1 MKIKVGDKVRLK
13 DKFYDEPDFKNE
25 DRYHRVHL
33 AKNKGFVL
41 PVDDIHYNSY
51 SKQTRVVSK
60 ENKGDYTIPISLLEK
75 VEEPV
80 VQEENTIE
88 ARVGMWF
95 ERIGFDNGLKTG
107 EKYQIASINATGD
120 YLVNINGDTML
131 CLPKNAKLLP
141 HYYSKQQEADQRK
154 FERRLNNV
162 LDRNPQNFRKWT
174 KEEVTEA
181 KCFIAEFII
190 RLNGN
195 GYSVTINY
203 HSTIRIDARIV
214 AGTLVKTASAR
225 CSKKDEYNPYIGTM
239 VALCKAT
246 NLAMPDWVN
255 NH

>member
-51 SKQTRVVSK
+51 SKQTRVGSK

-80 VQEENTIE
+80 VQEENTIDGQ
-88 ARVGMWF
+88 VP
-95 ERIGFDNGLKTG
+95 N
-107 EKYQIASINATGD
+107 YN
-120 YLVNINGDTML
+120 
-131 CLPKNAKLLP
+131 
-141 HYYSKQQEADQRK
+141 SKQQEAAQRK
-154 FERRLNNV
+154 FEKWLKTV

-195 GYSVTINY
+195 GYSVVINY
-203 HSTIRIDARIV
+203 LPTIRIDARIV

-246 NLAMPDWVN
+246 NLAIPDWVN